1 MNLINGTKMGNK
13 IKGAFTVR
21 FIRTG
26 DQIYVSKSIVKFDK
40 AGAES
45 GGSLFQAIDPT
56 NGILSVDWKTDIYN
70 QPALKVGIKSAIGN
84 PVTITGIKWTYRGTE
99 LTFNTSAATT
109 GNYTGW
115 NLSTD
120 GKFAKKEVDGYCYL
134 RLIDNAASTTIIS
147 NQIIGYEISYISNNV
162 RDSIAGTEDVLIQQ
176 AGADSYSI
184 NITTSRSTLN
194 ATDKSTTLTAT
205 YLYGT
210 KPISDEEFAKNW
222 KLEWYK
228 DFVLMSGQNGKTI
241 TVTRSD
247 VDGSSVFSVKLLHKE
262 GDNWVAKAVD
272 AQRVTDDSDEWIID
286 SNPDGANPDAISKT
300 SNAKFVLSLKQN
312 GVKYTGTITWG
323 WEVYNA
329 LNVKTYTGSG
339 ANVTLTAEMAKC
351 VPDASNQDKNYYSD
365 VAYEV
370 TASIS

>member
-1 MNLINGTKMGNK
+1 MSNK

-26 DQIYVSKSIVKFDK
+26 DQIYVTKNIVKFDK
-40 AGAES
+40 NGAES

-56 NGILSVDWKTDIYN
+56 SGTLSVDWKTDIYN
-70 QPALKVGIKSAIGN
+70 QPALKIGIKSAVGN
-84 PVTITGIKWTYRGTE
+84 PVTITSIKWTYRGTE

-115 NLSTD
+115 QLSTD
-120 GKFAKKEVDGYCYL
+120 GKFAKKEVDGFCYL
-134 RLIDNAASTTIIS
+134 RLIDNAASTTVIS

-162 RDSIAGTEDVLIQQ
+162 RDSIGGTEDVLIQQ

-184 NITTSRSTLN
+184 NITTSCSTLN
-194 ATDKSTTLTAT
+194 ATQTSTTLTAT
-205 YLYGT
+205 YLYGV
-210 KPISDEEFAKNW
+210 KPISDTEFAASW

-228 DFVLMSGQNGKTI
+228 DFTIIAGQNGKTLN
-241 TVTRSD
+241 VTRDD

-262 GDNWVAKAVD
+262 GDNWVVKAVD
-272 AQRVTDDSDEWIID
+272 AQRVTDDADEWTID
-286 SNPDGANPDAISKT
+286 AEPDGTNPDAISKT
-300 SNAKFVLSLKQN
+300 SNAKFVLKLKQN
-312 GVKYTGTITWG
+312 GTAYTGSVTWG

-329 LNVKTYTGSG
+329 LNAKTATSTG

-351 VPDASNQDKNYYSD
+351 VPDASNPDKNYYSD
-365 VAYEV
+365 VAVEV
-370 TASIS
+370 SAEIA

>member
-1 MNLINGTKMGNK
+1 MGNK

-56 NGILSVDWKTDIYN
+56 NGTLSVDWKTDIYN

-84 PVTITGIKWTYRGTE
+84 PVTITDIKWTYRGTE

-147 NQIIGYEISYISNNV
+147 NQIIGYEISYRSNNV

-228 DFVLMSGQNGKTI
+228 DFVLMNGQNGKTI

-262 GDNWVAKAVD
+262 GDNWVTKAVD

>member
-1 MNLINGTKMGNK
+1 MANK

-45 GGSLFQAIDPT
+45 GGSLFQAVDPT
-56 NGILSVDWKTDIYN
+56 NGTLSVDWKTDIYN
-70 QPALKVGIKSAIGN
+70 QPALKIGVKSAVGN
-84 PVTITGIKWTYRGTE
+84 PVTITQIKWTYRGVE
-99 LTFNTSAATT
+99 LTFNSSAAAD
-109 GNYTGW
+109 GNYAGW

-120 GKFAKKEVDGYCYL
+120 GMFAKKEADGYCYL
-134 RLIDNAASTTIIS
+134 RLIDNAASATIVS
-147 NQIIGYEISYISNNV
+147 NQIIGYEVSYISNNV
-162 RDSIAGTEDVLIQQ
+162 RDTIAGTEDVLIQQ
-176 AGADSYSI
+176 AGADSYSV

-194 ATDKSTTLTAT
+194 ADNTSTTLTAT

-210 KPISDEEFAKNW
+210 KPISDDEFAKNW

-228 DFVLMSGQNGKTI
+228 DFVLIEGQNGKTLS
-241 TVTRSD
+241 VTRND

-262 GDNWVAKAVD
+262 GDNWVVKAVD
-272 AQRVTDDSDEWIID
+272 AQRVTDDADEWIID
-286 SNPDGANPDAISKT
+286 AEPDGANPDAISKT
-300 SNAKFVLSLKQN
+300 NNAKYVLKLRQN
-312 GVKYTGTITWG
+312 GSIYTGAITWK
-323 WEVYNA
+323 WDVYNA
-329 LNVKTYTGSG
+329 LNAKTSANNTG

-365 VAYEV
+365 VAVEV
-370 TASIS
+370 SAEIS